1 MNYLH
6 IRRFVDRLQSLE
18 QKGSKDFVCS
28 ISDAKSLHKD
38 ITKLLLDL
46 ESDKTE
52 KAAETETVTVTMN
65 GGSF

>member
-1 MNYLH
+1 MSNLY
-6 IRRFVDRLQSLE
+6 IRKFVDRLQSFE

-28 ISDAKSLHKD
+28 LSDAKNLHRE

-46 ESDKTE
+46 EESKSAKSGD
-52 KAAETETVTVTMN
+52 AETVTVTMN